1 VSAFR
6 GAAALAAS
14 EDTALTE
21 LQDRVTSKG
30 GTTHAALSHM
40 RAAGVAQA
48 IAQAVHKAE
57 QRARELSAG

>member
-1 VSAFR
+1 
-6 GAAALAAS
+6 
-14 EDTALTE
+14 

-40 RAAGVAQA
+40 QAAGVAQA
-48 IAQAVHKAE
+48 IAQAVHQAE